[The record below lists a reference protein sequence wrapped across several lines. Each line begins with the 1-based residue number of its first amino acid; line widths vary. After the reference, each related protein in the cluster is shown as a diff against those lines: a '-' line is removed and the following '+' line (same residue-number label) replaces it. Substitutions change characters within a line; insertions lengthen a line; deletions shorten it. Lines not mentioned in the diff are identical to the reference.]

1 MEKTLEQTNQMN
13 QPNQLLKE
21 LLANK
26 SIWLDFSQD
35 FFRSKPFNS
44 IILI

>member
-1 MEKTLEQTNQMN
+1 MEKTLKQTNQMN

-26 SIWLDFSQD
+26 SIRLDFSQVFLD
-35 FFRSKPFNS
+35 RNHSTLLS
-44 IILI
+44 